1 MEDLTAIKE
10 RLAALRDIVSQHQRR
25 YYVED
30 RPTVSDAEYDALYRE
45 LQDLEAAHPHLVTLD
60 SPTQRVGAEPAEGF
74 ESVSHQV
81 PMLSLDNARN
91 EEELREFEARLM
103 RLQDES
109 PRPLSYVVEP
119 KIDGLGVALL
129 YEHGEFA
136 RGATRGDG
144 RVGENITQ
152 NLRTI
157 KSIPLRLDG
166 GKLTRRYRL
175 EIRGVVYMPR
185 RAFAHLNSEHD
196 WRSDWD
202 TTLRTIRVTVSPDSG
217 STLAHLNRLEIR
229 GEVYMPRRA
238 FARLNQQLEADG
250 QAPFANPRNAAAGS
264 LRLLDSRITARRPL
278 DVFFYTLGHAEPAHA
293 VTSHWDA
300 LQALSR
306 AGCRINPRAA
316 LCATIDEVIA
326 YCQKLEAERNELD
339 YEADG
344 VVVKVDDLALQEAFG
359 ATAHHP
365 RWAVAFKFAAQQAV
379 SVVRDITLN
388 VGRTGALTPTAVL
401 DPVHIAGVTV
411 RRASLH
417 NEDEIRRKDIRV
429 GDTVWVERAG
439 DVIPQ
444 VVSVIFD
451 QRPADS
457 AAFVMPER
465 CPVCETAVYRPE
477 GEVVARCPNAVCP
490 AQLRERLLHFA
501 GRRAMDIDGLGAA
514 VVDQL
519 VDRALVRDFADLY
532 GLKQATLEGLDRL
545 AEKSAGNLV
554 NAIARSRERGLARLL
569 FGLGIRHVGER
580 AAALLAAHYGS
591 FDALAQA
598 DTEELA
604 DIHDVGPVI
613 AESVSQFCSHAENRR
628 TLERLAEA
636 GVRLDE
642 ALVAAQSDTAQTLA
656 GKIFVLTGTLP
667 NLKRSDAQA
676 LIESA
681 GGRVTSSVTRKTNY
695 VVAGDDPGSKLQR
708 AEDLNIP
715 VLDEEQL
722 HSLLQG

>member
-1 MEDLTAIKE
+1 MEDQTAVRE

-25 YYVED
+25 YFVD
-30 RPTVSDAEYDALYRE
+30 NRPTVSDAEYDTLYRE
-45 LQDLEAAHPHLVTLD
+45 LQDLEAAYPHLITPDPL
-60 SPTQRVGAEPAEGF
+60 TQRVGAEPADGF
-74 ESVSHQV
+74 ESVAHQV

-91 EEELREFEARLM
+91 ADELREFEARLV
-103 RLQDES
+103 RLQAES
-109 PRPLSYVVEP
+109 AQPLSYVVEP

-129 YEHGEFA
+129 YEGGEFV

-166 GKLTRRYRL
+166 ELARLSRL
-175 EIRGVVYMPR
+175 E
-185 RAFAHLNSEHD
+185 L
-196 WRSDWD
+196 
-202 TTLRTIRVTVSPDSG
+202 
-217 STLAHLNRLEIR
+217 R

-238 FARLNQQLEADG
+238 FARLNRQLEADG

-278 DVFFYTLGHAEPAHA
+278 DVFLYNLGYAEPAHPVA
-293 VTSHWDA
+293 SHWDA
-300 LQALSR
+300 LQALSQ
-306 AGCRINPRAA
+306 AGARTNPRAA
-316 LCATIDEVIA
+316 RCSTIDEVIA
-326 YCQKLEAERNELD
+326 YCQALEAERNELD

-344 VVVKVDDLALQEAFG
+344 VVVKVDSLALQEAFG

-365 RWAVAFKFAAQQAV
+365 RWAIAFKFAAQQAV
-379 SVVRDITLN
+379 SVVREITLN

-444 VVSVIFD
+444 VVSAILD
-451 QRPADS
+451 KRPADS
-457 AAFVMPER
+457 EPFVMPEQ
-465 CPVCETAVYRPE
+465 CPVCQTAVYRPL

-490 AQLRERLLHFA
+490 AQLRERLLHYG

-514 VVDQL
+514 VVEQL

-532 GLKQATLEGLDRL
+532 ALDQSTLETLDRL
-545 AEKSAGNLV
+545 AEKSAGNLLD
-554 NAIARSRERGLARLL
+554 AIAQSRERGLARLL

-580 AAALLAAHYGS
+580 AATLLAAHYES
-591 FDALAQA
+591 FAALAEA
-598 DTEELA
+598 AAEELA
-604 DIHDVGPVI
+604 DIRDVGPVI
-613 AESVSQFCSHAENRR
+613 AESVSQFCAYEENRR
-628 TLERLAEA
+628 TLDRLSTA
-636 GVRLDE
+636 GVRLDQE
-642 ALVAAQSDTAQTLA
+642 PVAESPSDAAQILG
-656 GKIFVLTGTLP
+656 GKVFVLTGTLP
-667 NLKRSDAQA
+667 SLKRSEAQA
-676 LIESA
+676 LIEAA
-681 GGRVTSSVTRKTNY
+681 GGRVTSSVTRNTDY
-695 VVAGDDPGSKLQR
+695 VVAGSDPGRKLQQ
-708 AEDLNIP
+708 AEDLSIP
-715 VLDEEQL
+715 VLNEAALQD
-722 HSLLQG
+722 LLPG

>member
-1 MEDLTAIKE
+1 MEDQTAVWE

-30 RPTVSDAEYDALYRE
+30 RPTVSDAAYDALYRE
-45 LQDLEAAHPHLVTLD
+45 LQDLEAAHPHLVTPD

-74 ESVSHQV
+74 ESVAHQV
-81 PMLSLDNARN
+81 PMLSLDNAHN
-91 EEELREFEARLM
+91 AEELQEFEARLM

-109 PRPLSYVVEP
+109 AQPLSYVVEP

-129 YEHGEFA
+129 YENGEFV

-166 GKLTRRYRL
+166 ELARL
-175 EIRGVVYMPR
+175 
-185 RAFAHLNSEHD
+185 S
-196 WRSDWD
+196 
-202 TTLRTIRVTVSPDSG
+202 
-217 STLAHLNRLEIR
+217 RLEIR

-238 FARLNQQLEADG
+238 FARLNRQLEADG

-278 DVFFYTLGHAEPAHA
+278 DVFLYTLGYAEPAHPA
-293 VTSHWDA
+293 TSHWDA
-300 LQALSR
+300 LQALSQG
-306 AGCRINPRAA
+306 GCRINPRAA
-316 LCATIDEVIA
+316 RCGTIDEAVA
-326 YCQKLEAERNELD
+326 YCRKLEAERNELD

-344 VVVKVDDLALQEAFG
+344 VVVKVDDLALQAAFG

-365 RWAVAFKFAAQQAV
+365 RWAIAFKFAAQQAV
-379 SVVRDITLN
+379 SVVQKITLN

-444 VVSVIFD
+444 VVSVILD
-451 QRPADS
+451 KRPANS
-457 AAFVMPER
+457 EPFVMPEQ
-465 CPVCETAVYRPE
+465 CPVCETAVYRPL
-477 GEVVARCPNAVCP
+477 GEVVARCQNAVCP
-490 AQLRERLLHFA
+490 AQLRERLLHYA
-501 GRRAMDIDGLGAA
+501 SRRAMDIDGLGAA
-514 VVDQL
+514 VVEQL
-519 VDRALVRDFADLY
+519 VDRGLVRDFADLY
-532 GLKQATLEGLDRL
+532 ALDQSALETLDRL
-545 AEKSAGNLV
+545 AEKSASNLV
-554 NAIARSRERGLARLL
+554 DAIARSRERGLARLL
-569 FGLGIRHVGER
+569 FGLGIRHIGER
-580 AAALLAAHYGS
+580 AAALLAAHYGT
-591 FDALAQA
+591 FDALAKTSA
-598 DTEELA
+598 EELA
-604 DIHDVGPVI
+604 EIRDVGPVI
-613 AESVSQFCSHAENRR
+613 AESVSQFCAYEENRR
-628 TLERLAEA
+628 TLERLRKAH
-636 GVRLDE
+636 VRLDQNP
-642 ALVAAQSDTAQTLA
+642 ATAISRVPFGWNLGPFLVSFNQEPATATPSDATQTLD
-656 GKIFVLTGTLP
+656 GKVFVLTGTLP

-676 LIESA
+676 LIEGA
-681 GGRVTSSVTRKTNY
+681 GGRVTKSVTRNTDY
-695 VVAGDDPGSKLQR
+695 VVAGSDPGRKLQQ
-708 AEDLNIP
+708 AQDLDVP

-722 HSLLQG
+722 HGLLQD

>member
-1 MEDLTAIKE
+1 
-10 RLAALRDIVSQHQRR
+10 
-25 YYVED
+25 
-30 RPTVSDAEYDALYRE
+30 
-45 LQDLEAAHPHLVTLD
+45 
-60 SPTQRVGAEPAEGF
+60 
-74 ESVSHQV
+74 
-81 PMLSLDNARN
+81 MLSLDNARN
-91 EEELREFEARLM
+91 VDELREFEARLI

-109 PRPLSYVVEP
+109 PQPLSYVVEP

-129 YEHGEFA
+129 YENGEFV

-157 KSIPLRLDG
+157 RSIPLRLDG
-166 GKLTRRYRL
+166 ELARL
-175 EIRGVVYMPR
+175 
-185 RAFAHLNSEHD
+185 S
-196 WRSDWD
+196 
-202 TTLRTIRVTVSPDSG
+202 
-217 STLAHLNRLEIR
+217 RLEIR

-238 FARLNQQLEADG
+238 FARLNRQLEADG
-250 QAPFANPRNAAAGS
+250 LVPFANPRNAAAGS

-278 DVFFYTLGHAEPAHA
+278 DVFFYTLGYAEPAHA

-300 LQALSR
+300 LQALSQ
-306 AGCRINPRAA
+306 AGARINLDAA
-316 LCATIDEVIA
+316 RCSTLDDVIA
-326 YCQKLEAERNELD
+326 YCQKLEARRNELD

-344 VVVKVDDLALQEAFG
+344 VVVKVDDLTLQEAFG

-365 RWAVAFKFAAQQAV
+365 RWAVAFKFAPQQAV
-379 SVVRDITLN
+379 SVVREITLN

-444 VVSVIFD
+444 VVSVILD
-451 QRPADS
+451 KRPADS
-457 AAFVMPER
+457 EAFVMPAQ

-501 GRRAMDIDGLGAA
+501 GRRAMDIDGMGTA

-519 VDRALVRDFADLY
+519 VDRGLVSDFADLY
-532 GLKQATLEGLDRL
+532 RLDQSTLEDLDRL
-545 AEKSAGNLV
+545 AEKSAANLLD
-554 NAIARSRERGLARLL
+554 AIARSRERGLARLL

-591 FDALAQA
+591 FTDLAEA
-598 DTEELA
+598 DIEELA
-604 DIHDVGPVI
+604 DIRDVGPVI
-613 AESVSQFCSHAENRR
+613 AESVSQFCAHEENRR

-636 GVRLDE
+636 GVRLDQDPI
-642 ALVAAQSDTAQTLA
+642 AATPSDAAQALA
-656 GKIFVLTGTLP
+656 GKVFVLTGTLP

-676 LIESA
+676 LIEAA
-681 GGRVTSSVTRKTNY
+681 GGRVTASVTRNTDY
-695 VVAGDDPGSKLQR
+695 VIAGSDAGRKLQQ
-708 AEDLNIP
+708 AEDLGIAI
-715 VLDEEQL
+715 LDEAAL
-722 HSLLQG
+722 HDLLQG

>member
-1 MEDLTAIKE
+1 MEEQTAVKE
-10 RLAALRDIVSQHQRR
+10 RLAVLRDIVRQHQRR

-30 RPTVSDAEYDALYRE
+30 RPTISDAEYDALYRE
-45 LQDLEAAHPHLVTLD
+45 LQDLEAAHQDLVTPD

-74 ESVSHQV
+74 ESVAHQV

-91 EEELREFEARLM
+91 ADELREFEARLM
-103 RLQDES
+103 RLQDDES
-109 PRPLSYVVEP
+109 PQPLSYVVEP

-129 YEHGEFA
+129 YENGEFV

-152 NLRTI
+152 NLRTVG
-157 KSIPLRLDG
+157 SIPLRLHG
-166 GKLTRRYRL
+166 ELARL
-175 EIRGVVYMPR
+175 
-185 RAFAHLNSEHD
+185 S
-196 WRSDWD
+196 
-202 TTLRTIRVTVSPDSG
+202 
-217 STLAHLNRLEIR
+217 RLEIR

-238 FARLNQQLEADG
+238 FARLNRQLEADG

-278 DVFFYTLGHAEPAHA
+278 DIFFYTLGYAEPAHA

-300 LQALSR
+300 LQALEQ
-306 AGCRINPRAA
+306 AGARINSDAA
-316 LCATIDEVIA
+316 RCGTLDDVID
-326 YCQKLEAERNELD
+326 YCQKLEAKRNELD

-344 VVVKVDDLALQEAFG
+344 VVVKVDDLALQASFG

-379 SVVRDITLN
+379 SVVQDITLN

-444 VVSVIFD
+444 VVSVILD
-451 QRPADS
+451 KRPADNE
-457 AAFVMPER
+457 AFVMPAQ

-501 GRRAMDIDGLGAA
+501 GRRAMDIDGMGAA

-519 VDRALVRDFADLY
+519 VDRGLVHDFADLY
-532 GLKQATLEGLDRL
+532 ALDPSTLETLDRL

-554 NAIARSRERGLARLL
+554 EAIARSRKRGLARLL
-569 FGLGIRHVGER
+569 FGLGVRHVGER

-591 FDALAQA
+591 FPALAEA
-598 DTEELA
+598 NTEELA
-604 DIHDVGPVI
+604 EIHDVGPVI
-613 AESVSQFCSHAENRR
+613 AESVSQFCAHEENRR
-628 TLERLAEA
+628 TLDRLAEA
-636 GVRLDE
+636 GVRLEQDPG
-642 ALVAAQSDTAQTLA
+642 AATSSDAAQTLA
-656 GKIFVLTGTLP
+656 GKVFVLTGTLP

-676 LIESA
+676 LIKAA
-681 GGRVTSSVTRKTNY
+681 GGRVTSAVTRKTDY
-695 VVAGDDPGSKLQR
+695 VVVGSDPGSKLQR

-715 VLDEEQL
+715 VLDEATL
-722 HSLLQG
+722 HDLLQG

>member
-1 MEDLTAIKE
+1 MEEQTAVKE
-10 RLAALRDIVSQHQRR
+10 RLAALRDIVRQHQRR

-30 RPTVSDAEYDALYRE
+30 RPTISDAEYDALYRE
-45 LQDLEAAHPHLVTLD
+45 LQDLEAAHPDLITSD

-74 ESVSHQV
+74 ESVAHQV
-81 PMLSLDNARN
+81 PMLSLDNARDAD
-91 EEELREFEARLM
+91 ELREFEARLM

-109 PRPLSYVVEP
+109 PQPLSYVVEP

-129 YEHGEFA
+129 YENGEFV

-157 KSIPLRLDG
+157 QSIPLRLEG
-166 GKLTRRYRL
+166 EL
-175 EIRGVVYMPR
+175 
-185 RAFAHLNSEHD
+185 A
-196 WRSDWD
+196 
-202 TTLRTIRVTVSPDSG
+202 TLS
-217 STLAHLNRLEIR
+217 RLEIR

-238 FARLNQQLEADG
+238 FARLNRQLEADG

-278 DVFFYTLGHAEPAHA
+278 DIFFYTLGYAEPAHA

-300 LQALSR
+300 LQALEQ
-306 AGCRINPRAA
+306 AGARINLDAA
-316 LCATIDEVIA
+316 HCGTLDDVIG
-326 YCQKLEAERNELD
+326 YCQKLESRRNELD

-344 VVVKVDDLALQEAFG
+344 VVIKVEDLTLQEAFG

-365 RWAVAFKFAAQQAV
+365 RWAIAFKFAAQQAV
-379 SVVRDITLN
+379 SIVQDITLN

-444 VVSVIFD
+444 VVSVIPHK
-451 QRPADS
+451 RPTDS
-457 AAFVMPER
+457 EAFVMPGQ

-501 GRRAMDIDGLGAA
+501 GRRAMDIDGMGAA

-519 VDRALVRDFADLY
+519 VDRGLVRDFADLY
-532 GLKQATLEGLDRL
+532 SLDQSTLQDLDRL

-554 NAIARSRERGLARLL
+554 DAIARSRERGLARLL

-591 FDALAQA
+591 FAALSEAN
-598 DTEELA
+598 TEELA
-604 DIHDVGPVI
+604 EIHDVGPVI
-613 AESVSQFCSHAENRR
+613 AESVSQFCAHEENRR
-628 TLERLAEA
+628 TLDRLAEA

-642 ALVAAQSDTAQTLA
+642 DPVTAPSDAAQTLA
-656 GKIFVLTGTLP
+656 GKVFVLTGTLP

-676 LIESA
+676 LIEAA
-681 GGRVTSSVTRKTNY
+681 GGRVTSSVTRKTDY
-695 VVAGDDPGSKLQR
+695 VVAGSDPGSKLQR
-708 AEDLNIP
+708 AEDLGIEI
-715 VLDEEQL
+715 LDEAAL
-722 HSLLQG
+722 HDLLQG

>member
-1 MEDLTAIKE
+1 MEDQTAVRE
-10 RLAALRDIVSQHQRR
+10 RLATLRDVVSQHQRR

-45 LQDLEAAHPHLVTLD
+45 LQDLETAHPHLVTPD

-74 ESVSHQV
+74 ESVAHQV

-91 EEELREFEARLM
+91 ADELREFEARLM

-109 PRPLSYVVEP
+109 PQPLSYVVEP

-129 YEHGEFA
+129 YENGDFV

-157 KSIPLRLDG
+157 RSIPLRLDG
-166 GKLTRRYRL
+166 ELARL
-175 EIRGVVYMPR
+175 
-185 RAFAHLNSEHD
+185 S
-196 WRSDWD
+196 
-202 TTLRTIRVTVSPDSG
+202 
-217 STLAHLNRLEIR
+217 RLEIR

-238 FARLNQQLEADG
+238 FTRLNRQLEADG
-250 QAPFANPRNAAAGS
+250 QAPFANPRNAAAGA

-278 DVFFYTLGHAEPAHA
+278 DIFFYTLGYAEPAHA

-300 LQALSR
+300 LQALKQ
-306 AGCRINPRAA
+306 AGARINPDAA
-316 LCATIDEVIA
+316 PCSTMAEVID
-326 YCQKLEAERNELD
+326 YCQNIEATRNELD

-365 RWAVAFKFAAQQAV
+365 RWAIAFKFAAQQAV
-379 SVVRDITLN
+379 SVVREITLN

-401 DPVHIAGVTV
+401 GPVHIAGVTV

-444 VVSVIFD
+444 VVSVILD

-457 AAFVMPER
+457 EEFVMPAQ
-465 CPVCETAVYRPE
+465 CPVCQTAVYRPQY
-477 GEVVARCPNAVCP
+477 EVVARCQNAVCP
-490 AQLRERLLHFA
+490 AQLRERLLHYA

-514 VVDQL
+514 VVEQL
-519 VDRALVRDFADLY
+519 VDRGLVRDFADLY
-532 GLKQATLEGLDRL
+532 ALDQSALEALDRL
-545 AEKSAGNLV
+545 AEKSAGNLLD
-554 NAIARSRERGLARLL
+554 AIARSRERGLARLL

-580 AAALLAAHYGS
+580 AAALLAAHYGNFS
-591 FDALAQA
+591 ALAEA
-598 DTEELA
+598 GTEELA
-604 DIHDVGPVI
+604 EIRDVGPVI
-613 AESVSQFCSHAENRR
+613 AESVSRFCAYEENRR

-636 GVRLDE
+636 GVRLDQDP
-642 ALVAAQSDTAQTLA
+642 VAAVPSDATQTLA
-656 GKIFVLTGTLP
+656 GKVFVLTGTLP
-667 NLKRSDAQA
+667 NLKRSETQA
-676 LIESA
+676 LIEGA
-681 GGRVTSSVTRKTNY
+681 GGRVTSSVTRKTDY
-695 VVAGDDPGSKLQR
+695 VVAGSDPGRKLQQ
-708 AEDLNIP
+708 AEDLSIP
-715 VLDEEQL
+715 VLNEAALQD
-722 HSLLQG
+722 LLPG

>member
-1 MEDLTAIKE
+1 MKAGNMEDQTAVRE
-10 RLAALRDIVSQHQRR
+10 RLAALRNAVSEHQRR
-25 YYVED
+25 YFVED
-30 RPTVSDAEYDALYRE
+30 RPAVSDAEYDALYRE
-45 LQDLEAAHPHLVTLD
+45 LQGLETTHPHLVTPD

-74 ESVSHQV
+74 ESVAHQG

-91 EEELREFEARLM
+91 TDELREFEARLM

-109 PRPLSYVVEP
+109 PQPLSYVVEP

-129 YEHGEFA
+129 YENGEFV

-152 NLRTI
+152 NLRTV
-157 KSIPLRLDG
+157 KSLPLRLG
-166 GKLTRRYRL
+166 G
-175 EIRGVVYMPR
+175 E
-185 RAFAHLNSEHD
+185 
-196 WRSDWD
+196 
-202 TTLRTIRVTVSPDSG
+202 
-217 STLAHLNRLEIR
+217 LARLNRLEIR

-238 FARLNQQLEADG
+238 FARLNRQLEADG

-300 LQALSR
+300 LRALSQ

-316 LCATIDEVIA
+316 RYGTLNEVVA
-326 YCQKLEAERNELD
+326 YCRELETERNELD

-344 VVVKVDDLALQEAFG
+344 VVVKVDDLALQEVFG

-365 RWAVAFKFAAQQAV
+365 RWAIAFKFAAQQAA
-379 SVVRDITLN
+379 SVVREITLN

-401 DPVHIAGVTV
+401 DPVHLAGVTV

-429 GDTVWVERAG
+429 GDTVRVERAG

-444 VVSVIFD
+444 VVSVLLD

-457 AAFVMPER
+457 VPFVMPAQ
-465 CPVCETAVYRPE
+465 CPVCRTAVYRPL
-477 GEVVARCPNAVCP
+477 GEVVARCPNAACP
-490 AQLRERLLHFA
+490 AQLRERLLHY
-501 GRRAMDIDGLGAA
+501 GSRRAMDIDGLGAA
-514 VVDQL
+514 VIDQL
-519 VDRALVRDFADLY
+519 VNRGLVNDFADLY
-532 GLKQATLEGLDRL
+532 DLERKRPDLQKLDRL

-554 NAIARSRERGLARLL
+554 YAIARSRERGLARLL

-591 FDALAQA
+591 FAALAEA
-598 DTEELA
+598 STEELA
-604 DIHDVGPVI
+604 EIRDVGPVI
-613 AESVSQFCSHAENRR
+613 AESVCQFCAHEENRH
-628 TLERLAEA
+628 TLDRLAEA
-636 GVRLDE
+636 GVRLDQD
-642 ALVAAQSDTAQTLA
+642 AVAATPSDAAQLLA
-656 GKIFVLTGTLP
+656 GKVFVLTGTLP
-667 NLKRSDAQA
+667 NLKRHEAQL
-676 LIESA
+676 LIEGA
-681 GGRVTSSVTRKTNY
+681 GGRVTSSVTRNTDY
-695 VVAGDDPGSKLQR
+695 VVAGSEPGRKLQQAR
-708 AEDLNIP
+708 DLDVP
-715 VLDEEQL
+715 VLDETQL
-722 HSLLQG
+722 HGLLQG

>member
-1 MEDLTAIKE
+1 MKARNMENQTAVRQ
-10 RLAALRDIVSQHQRR
+10 RLAALRDMVSEHQRR

-30 RPTVSDAEYDALYRE
+30 RPTVSDAAYDALYRE
-45 LQDLEAAHPHLVTLD
+45 LQDLEAAHQDLVTPD

-74 ESVSHQV
+74 ESVAHQV

-91 EEELREFEARLM
+91 ADELREFEARLM

-109 PRPLSYVVEP
+109 PQPLSYVVEP

-129 YEHGEFA
+129 YENGEFV

-166 GKLTRRYRL
+166 KLARL
-175 EIRGVVYMPR
+175 
-185 RAFAHLNSEHD
+185 S
-196 WRSDWD
+196 
-202 TTLRTIRVTVSPDSG
+202 
-217 STLAHLNRLEIR
+217 RLEIR

-238 FARLNQQLEADG
+238 FARLNRQLEADG
-250 QAPFANPRNAAAGS
+250 QTPFANPRNAAAGS

-278 DVFFYTLGHAEPAHA
+278 DIFLYTLGYAEPAHA
-293 VTSHWDA
+293 IASHWDA
-300 LQALSR
+300 LQALSQ
-306 AGCRINPRAA
+306 AGARINLDAA
-316 LCATIDEVIA
+316 RCSTLDDVID
-326 YCQKLEAERNELD
+326 YCQKLEARRNELD

-344 VVVKVDDLALQEAFG
+344 VVVKVDDLALQAAFG

-365 RWAVAFKFAAQQAV
+365 RWAIAFKFAAQQAV
-379 SVVRDITLN
+379 SVVREITLN

-444 VVSVIFD
+444 VVSVIRGK
-451 QRPADS
+451 RPADS
-457 AAFVMPER
+457 EEFVMPEQ
-465 CPVCETAVYRPE
+465 CPVCQTEVYRPL

-490 AQLRERLLHFA
+490 AQLRERLLHYG
-501 GRRAMDIDGLGAA
+501 GRRAMDIDGMGAA
-514 VVDQL
+514 VVEQL
-519 VDRALVRDFADLY
+519 VDRGLVRDFADLY
-532 GLKQATLEGLDRL
+532 ALDQSTLEVLDRL

-554 NAIARSRERGLARLL
+554 DAIARSRERGLARLL

-580 AAALLAAHYGS
+580 AAALLAAHYGN
-591 FDALAQA
+591 FDALAEA

-604 DIHDVGPVI
+604 DIRDVGPVI
-613 AESVSQFCSHAENRR
+613 AESVSQFCAHEENRR

-636 GVRLDE
+636 GVRLNQE
-642 ALVAAQSDTAQTLA
+642 PVAASPSDAVQTLA
-656 GKIFVLTGTLP
+656 GKVFVLTGTLP
-667 NLKRSDAQA
+667 NLKRNDAQA
-676 LIESA
+676 LIEAA
-681 GGRVTSSVTRKTNY
+681 GGRVTSSVTRNTDY
-695 VVAGDDPGSKLQR
+695 VVAGSDPGRKLQQ
-708 AEDLNIP
+708 AQDLDVP

-722 HSLLQG
+722 HGLLQD

>member
-1 MEDLTAIKE
+1 MKDLVAVRE
-10 RLAALRDIVSQHQRR
+10 RLAALRDIVSEHQRR
-25 YYVED
+25 YFVED
-30 RPTVSDAEYDALYRE
+30 QPTVSDAEYDALYRE
-45 LQDLEAAHPHLVTLD
+45 LQDLEAAHPHLVTSD

-74 ESVSHQV
+74 ESVAHQV
-81 PMLSLDNARN
+81 PMLSLGNARDAD
-91 EEELREFEARLM
+91 ELREFEARLM

-109 PRPLSYVVEP
+109 PQPLSYVVEP

-129 YEHGEFA
+129 YENGELV

-157 KSIPLRLDG
+157 KSIPLHLDG
-166 GKLTRRYRL
+166 ELARL
-175 EIRGVVYMPR
+175 
-185 RAFAHLNSEHD
+185 S
-196 WRSDWD
+196 
-202 TTLRTIRVTVSPDSG
+202 
-217 STLAHLNRLEIR
+217 RLEIR

-238 FARLNQQLEADG
+238 FARLNRQLEADG
-250 QAPFANPRNAAAGS
+250 LAPFANPRNAAAGS

-278 DVFFYTLGHAEPAHA
+278 DVFFYTLGYSEPAHA
-293 VTSHWDA
+293 VASHWEA
-300 LQALSR
+300 LQALAQS
-306 AGCRINPRAA
+306 GCRINPHAA
-316 LCATIDEVIA
+316 HCGTIDAVIA
-326 YCQKLEAERNELD
+326 YCQKLEAERNDLD

-379 SVVRDITLN
+379 SVVQDITLN

-444 VVSVIFD
+444 VVSVILD
-451 QRPADS
+451 QRPVDS
-457 AAFVMPER
+457 EEFVMPEE

-519 VDRALVRDFADLY
+519 VDRGLVSDFADLY
-532 GLKQATLEGLDRL
+532 GLEQSALENLDRL

-554 NAIARSRERGLARLL
+554 EAIARSRERGLARLL

-591 FDALAQA
+591 FDALAKA
-598 DTEELA
+598 SSEELA

-613 AESVSQFCSHAENRR
+613 AESVSQFCAHAENRR
-628 TLERLAEA
+628 TLDRLAGA

-642 ALVAAQSDTAQTLA
+642 DPATTPPSDAAQPLA
-656 GKIFVLTGTLP
+656 GKVFVLTGTLP

-676 LIESA
+676 LIEGA
-681 GGRVTSSVTRKTNY
+681 GGRVTSSVTRKTDY
-695 VVAGDDPGSKLQR
+695 VVAGSEAGSKLQR
-708 AEDLNIP
+708 AEDLGIAI
-715 VLDEEQL
+715 LDETAL
-722 HSLLQG
+722 HDLLQG

>member
-1 MEDLTAIKE
+1 MEEQTAVKE
-10 RLAALRDIVSQHQRR
+10 RLAALRDIVRQHQRR

-45 LQDLEAAHPHLVTLD
+45 LQELEDANPDLVTPD

-74 ESVSHQV
+74 ESVAHQV
-81 PMLSLDNARN
+81 PMLSLDNARDAD
-91 EEELREFEARLM
+91 ELREFEARLM

-109 PRPLSYVVEP
+109 PQPLSYVVEP

-129 YEHGEFA
+129 YENGDFV

-157 KSIPLRLDG
+157 QSIPLRLEG
-166 GKLTRRYRL
+166 EL
-175 EIRGVVYMPR
+175 
-185 RAFAHLNSEHD
+185 A
-196 WRSDWD
+196 
-202 TTLRTIRVTVSPDSG
+202 TLS
-217 STLAHLNRLEIR
+217 RLEIR

-238 FARLNQQLEADG
+238 FARRNRQLEADG

-278 DVFFYTLGHAEPAHA
+278 DIFFYTLGYAEPAHA

-300 LQALSR
+300 LQALEQ
-306 AGCRINPRAA
+306 AGARINLDAA
-316 LCATIDEVIA
+316 RCGTLDDVID
-326 YCQKLEAERNELD
+326 YCQKLEARRNELD

-344 VVVKVDDLALQEAFG
+344 VVVKVDSLAMQAAFG

-365 RWAVAFKFAAQQAV
+365 RWAIAFKFAAQQAV
-379 SVVRDITLN
+379 SVVQDITLN

-444 VVSVIFD
+444 VVSVV
-451 QRPADS
+451 QHQPDS
-457 AAFVMPER
+457 KKFVMPDR
-465 CPVCETAVYRPE
+465 CPVCETKVYRPE
-477 GEVVARCPNAVCP
+477 DEVVARCPNAVCP

-501 GRRAMDIDGLGAA
+501 GRRAMDIDGMGTA

-519 VDRALVRDFADLY
+519 VDRGLVRDFADLY
-532 GLKQATLEGLDRL
+532 SLDQSTLQDLDRL

-554 NAIARSRERGLARLL
+554 DAIARSRERGLARLL
-569 FGLGIRHVGER
+569 FGLGVRHVGER

-591 FDALAQA
+591 FAALAEA
-598 DTEELA
+598 ETEELA
-604 DIHDVGPVI
+604 EIHDVGPVI
-613 AESVSQFCSHAENRR
+613 AESVSQFCAHEENRR
-628 TLERLAEA
+628 TLERLADA
-636 GVRLDE
+636 GVRLDQE
-642 ALVAAQSDTAQTLA
+642 PVAAIPSDAAQTLG
-656 GKIFVLTGTLP
+656 GKVFVLTGTLP
-667 NLKRSDAQA
+667 NLKRSDAQS
-676 LIESA
+676 LIEAA
-681 GGRVTSSVTRKTNY
+681 GGRVTSSVTRKTDY
-695 VVAGDDPGSKLQR
+695 VVAGSDPGSKLQR
-708 AEDLNIP
+708 AEDLGIAI
-715 VLDEEQL
+715 LDEAAL
-722 HSLLQG
+722 HDLLHG

>member
-1 MEDLTAIKE
+1 MEEQTAVKE
-10 RLAALRDIVSQHQRR
+10 RLAALRDIVRQHQRR

-30 RPTVSDAEYDALYRE
+30 RPTISDAEYDALYRE
-45 LQDLEAAHPHLVTLD
+45 LQDLEADHQDLVTPD

-74 ESVSHQV
+74 ESVAHQV
-81 PMLSLDNARN
+81 PMLSLDNARDAD
-91 EEELREFEARLM
+91 ELREFEARLM

-109 PRPLSYVVEP
+109 PQPLSYVVEP

-129 YEHGEFA
+129 YENGEFV

-157 KSIPLRLDG
+157 QSIPLRLDG
-166 GKLTRRYRL
+166 EL
-175 EIRGVVYMPR
+175 
-185 RAFAHLNSEHD
+185 A
-196 WRSDWD
+196 
-202 TTLRTIRVTVSPDSG
+202 TLS
-217 STLAHLNRLEIR
+217 RLEIR

-238 FARLNQQLEADG
+238 FARLNRQLEADG

-278 DVFFYTLGHAEPAHA
+278 DIFFYTLGYAEPAHA

-300 LQALSR
+300 LQALSQ
-306 AGCRINPRAA
+306 AGARINLDAA
-316 LCATIDEVIA
+316 RCGTLDDVID
-326 YCQKLEAERNELD
+326 YCQKLETRRNELD

-344 VVVKVDDLALQEAFG
+344 VVVKVDDLALQAAFG

-365 RWAVAFKFAAQQAV
+365 RWAIAFKFAAQQAV
-379 SVVRDITLN
+379 SIVQDITLN

-444 VVSVIFD
+444 VVSVIPHK
-451 QRPADS
+451 RPTDS
-457 AAFVMPER
+457 EAFVMPGQ

-501 GRRAMDIDGLGAA
+501 GRRAMDIDGMGAA

-519 VDRALVRDFADLY
+519 VDRGLVRDFADLY
-532 GLKQATLEGLDRL
+532 SLDQSTLQDLDRL

-554 NAIARSRERGLARLL
+554 DAIARSRDRGLARLL

-591 FDALAQA
+591 FAALSEAN
-598 DTEELA
+598 TEELA
-604 DIHDVGPVI
+604 EIHDVGPVI
-613 AESVSQFCSHAENRR
+613 AESVSQFCAHEENRR
-628 TLERLAEA
+628 TLERLADA
-636 GVRLDE
+636 GVRLDQE
-642 ALVAAQSDTAQTLA
+642 PVAAIPSDAAQTLA
-656 GKIFVLTGTLP
+656 GKVFVLTGTLP
-667 NLKRSDAQA
+667 NLKRSDAQS
-676 LIESA
+676 LIEAA
-681 GGRVTSSVTRKTNY
+681 GGRVTSSVTRKTDY
-695 VVAGDDPGSKLQR
+695 VVAGSDPGSKLQR
-708 AEDLNIP
+708 AEDLGIEI
-715 VLDEEQL
+715 LDEAAL
-722 HSLLQG
+722 HDLLQGQNVGRISEA

>member
-1 MEDLTAIKE
+1 MQAP
-10 RLAALRDIVSQHQRR
+10 
-25 YYVED
+25 
-30 RPTVSDAEYDALYRE
+30 RPSPYPLPEGE
-45 LQDLEAAHPHLVTLD
+45 IEEGPHLVTPD

-74 ESVSHQV
+74 ESVAHQV
-81 PMLSLDNARN
+81 PMLSLDNARDAD
-91 EEELREFEARLM
+91 ELREFEARLI

-109 PRPLSYVVEP
+109 PQPLSYVVEP

-129 YEHGEFA
+129 YENGDFV

-157 KSIPLRLDG
+157 KSIPLRLAG
-166 GKLTRRYRL
+166 G
-175 EIRGVVYMPR
+175 
-185 RAFAHLNSEHD
+185 
-196 WRSDWD
+196 
-202 TTLRTIRVTVSPDSG
+202 
-217 STLAHLNRLEIR
+217 LAHLSRLEIR

-238 FARLNQQLEADG
+238 FARLNRQLEADG
-250 QAPFANPRNAAAGS
+250 LAPFANPRNAAAGS

-278 DVFFYTLGHAEPAHA
+278 DVFFYTLGYAEPAHA

-300 LQALSR
+300 LQTLSQ
-306 AGCRINPRAA
+306 AGCRINTQASR
-316 LCATIDEVIA
+316 CNTIDEVVV
-326 YCQKLEAERNELD
+326 YCQQLEAKRNELD

-344 VVVKVDDLALQEAFG
+344 VVVKVDDLTLQEAFG

-417 NEDEIRRKDIRV
+417 NEDEIRRKDVRI

-444 VVSVIFD
+444 VVSVILD
-451 QRPADS
+451 ERPADS
-457 AAFVMPER
+457 EEFAMPER

-519 VDRALVRDFADLY
+519 VDRGLVHDFADLY
-532 GLKQATLEGLDRL
+532 ALDQSTLENLDRL

-554 NAIARSRERGLARLL
+554 DAIARSRERGLARLL

-591 FDALAQA
+591 FDALAKA

-604 DIHDVGPVI
+604 DIRDVGPVI
-613 AESVSQFCSHAENRR
+613 AESVGQFCAHEENRR
-628 TLERLAEA
+628 TLERLAGA
-636 GVRLDE
+636 GVRLDQDP
-642 ALVAAQSDTAQTLA
+642 VAATPSDAAQTLA
-656 GKIFVLTGTLP
+656 GKVFVLTGTLP

-676 LIESA
+676 LIEAA
-681 GGRVTSSVTRKTNY
+681 GGRVTASVTRKTDY
-695 VVAGDDPGSKLQR
+695 VVAGSDPGSKLQR
-708 AEDLNIP
+708 AEDLGLAI
-715 VLDEEQL
+715 LDEAAL
-722 HSLLQG
+722 HDLLQG

>member
-1 MEDLTAIKE
+1 MEEQTAVKE
-10 RLAALRDIVSQHQRR
+10 RLAALRDIVRQHQRR

-45 LQDLEAAHPHLVTLD
+45 LQELEAAHPALITSD

-74 ESVSHQV
+74 ESVAHQV
-81 PMLSLDNARN
+81 PMLSLDNARDAD
-91 EEELREFEARLM
+91 ELREFEARLM
-103 RLQDES
+103 RLQDDES
-109 PRPLSYVVEP
+109 PQPLSYVVEP

-129 YEHGEFA
+129 YENGEFV

-157 KSIPLRLDG
+157 QSIPLRLEG
-166 GKLTRRYRL
+166 EL
-175 EIRGVVYMPR
+175 
-185 RAFAHLNSEHD
+185 A
-196 WRSDWD
+196 
-202 TTLRTIRVTVSPDSG
+202 TLS
-217 STLAHLNRLEIR
+217 RLEIR

-238 FARLNQQLEADG
+238 FARLNRQLEADG

-278 DVFFYTLGHAEPAHA
+278 DIFFYTLGYAEPAHA

-300 LQALSR
+300 LQALEQ
-306 AGCRINPRAA
+306 AGARINLDAA
-316 LCATIDEVIA
+316 RYGTLDDVID
-326 YCQKLEAERNELD
+326 YCQKLEARRNELD

-344 VVVKVDDLALQEAFG
+344 VVVKVDDLSLQAAFG

-365 RWAVAFKFAAQQAV
+365 RWAIAFKFAAQQAV
-379 SVVRDITLN
+379 SVVREITLN

-444 VVSVIFD
+444 VVSVILD

-457 AAFVMPER
+457 EEFIMPEQ

-501 GRRAMDIDGLGAA
+501 GRRAMDIDGMGAA

-519 VDRALVRDFADLY
+519 VDRGLVRDFADLY
-532 GLKQATLEGLDRL
+532 ALDQSTLEALDRL

-554 NAIARSRERGLARLL
+554 DAIARSRKRGLARLL
-569 FGLGIRHVGER
+569 FGLGVRHVGER

-591 FDALAQA
+591 FAALAEA

-604 DIHDVGPVI
+604 EIHDVGPVI
-613 AESVSQFCSHAENRR
+613 AESVSQFCAHEENRR
-628 TLERLAEA
+628 TLDRLAEA
-636 GVRLDE
+636 GVRLEQDP
-642 ALVAAQSDTAQTLA
+642 VAAIPSDAPQTLA
-656 GKIFVLTGTLP
+656 GKVFVLTGTLP
-667 NLKRSDAQA
+667 SLKRSDAQS
-676 LIESA
+676 LIEAA
-681 GGRVTSSVTRKTNY
+681 GGRITSSVTRKTDY

-708 AEDLNIP
+708 AEDLGIAI
-715 VLDEEQL
+715 LDEAAL
-722 HSLLQG
+722 HDLLQGQNVGRISEA

>member
-1 MEDLTAIKE
+1 MEDLTAVKE
-10 RLAALRDIVSQHQRR
+10 RLAALRTVVSEHQRR
-25 YYVED
+25 YFVED

-45 LQDLEAAHPHLVTLD
+45 LQDLEAAHPHLVTSD

-74 ESVSHQV
+74 ESVAHQV
-81 PMLSLDNARN
+81 PMLSLGNARDAD
-91 EEELREFEARLM
+91 ELREFEARLM

-109 PRPLSYVVEP
+109 PQPLSYVVEP

-129 YEHGEFA
+129 YENGELV

-157 KSIPLRLDG
+157 KSIPLHLDG
-166 GKLTRRYRL
+166 ELARL
-175 EIRGVVYMPR
+175 
-185 RAFAHLNSEHD
+185 S
-196 WRSDWD
+196 
-202 TTLRTIRVTVSPDSG
+202 
-217 STLAHLNRLEIR
+217 RLEIR

-238 FARLNQQLEADG
+238 FARLNRQLEADG
-250 QAPFANPRNAAAGS
+250 LAPFANPRNAAAGS

-278 DVFFYTLGHAEPAHA
+278 DVFFYTLGYSEPAHA
-293 VTSHWDA
+293 VASHWEA
-300 LQALSR
+300 LQALAQS
-306 AGCRINPRAA
+306 GCRINPHAA
-316 LCATIDEVIA
+316 HCGTIDAVIA
-326 YCQKLEAERNELD
+326 YCQKLEAERNDLD

-379 SVVRDITLN
+379 SVVQDITLN

-444 VVSVIFD
+444 VVSVILD

-457 AAFVMPER
+457 EAFVMPEE

-514 VVDQL
+514 VIEQL
-519 VDRALVRDFADLY
+519 VDRGLVSDFADLY
-532 GLKQATLEGLDRL
+532 RLEQSTLEDLDRL

-554 NAIARSRERGLARLL
+554 DAIARSRERGLARLL

-591 FDALAQA
+591 FDALAKA
-598 DTEELA
+598 STEELA

-613 AESVSQFCSHAENRR
+613 AESVSQFCAHAENRR
-628 TLERLAEA
+628 TLDRLSEA

-642 ALVAAQSDTAQTLA
+642 DPATTPPSDAAQPLA
-656 GKIFVLTGTLP
+656 GKVFVLTGTLP

-676 LIESA
+676 LIEAA
-681 GGRVTSSVTRKTNY
+681 GGRVTSSVTRKTDY
-695 VVAGDDPGSKLQR
+695 VVAGSEAGSKLQR
-708 AEDLNIP
+708 AEDLGIAI
-715 VLDEEQL
+715 LDETAL
-722 HSLLQG
+722 HGLLQG

>member
-1 MEDLTAIKE
+1 MDDQTAVRE
-10 RLAALRDIVSQHQRR
+10 RLAALRDVVSQHQRR

-45 LQDLEAAHPHLVTLD
+45 LQDLEAAHPHLVTPE

-74 ESVSHQV
+74 ESVAHQV

-91 EEELREFEARLM
+91 VDELREFEARLM

-109 PRPLSYVVEP
+109 PQPLSYVVEP

-129 YEHGEFA
+129 YENGEFV

-144 RVGENITQ
+144 RVGENVTQ

-166 GKLTRRYRL
+166 QLARL
-175 EIRGVVYMPR
+175 
-185 RAFAHLNSEHD
+185 S
-196 WRSDWD
+196 
-202 TTLRTIRVTVSPDSG
+202 
-217 STLAHLNRLEIR
+217 RLEIR

-238 FARLNQQLEADG
+238 FARLNRQLEADG

-278 DVFFYTLGHAEPAHA
+278 DIFFYTLGYAEPAHA

-300 LQALSR
+300 LQTLSQ
-306 AGCRINPRAA
+306 AGARTNLDAA
-316 LCATIDEVIA
+316 HCGTLDDVID
-326 YCQKLEAERNELD
+326 YCQKLEARRNELD

-344 VVVKVDDLALQEAFG
+344 VVVKVDNLAMQAAFG

-365 RWAVAFKFAAQQAV
+365 RWAIAFKFAAQQAV
-379 SVVRDITLN
+379 SVVREITLN

-444 VVSVIFD
+444 VVSVILD
-451 QRPADS
+451 QRPANGEE
-457 AAFVMPER
+457 FIMPEQ
-465 CPVCETAVYRPE
+465 CPVCETPVYRPE

-501 GRRAMDIDGLGAA
+501 GRRAMDIDGMGAA

-519 VDRALVRDFADLY
+519 VDRGLVHDFADLY
-532 GLKQATLEGLDRL
+532 SLNQSTLEALDRL

-554 NAIARSRERGLARLL
+554 DAIARSRERGLARLL

-591 FDALAQA
+591 FDALAEA
-598 DTEELA
+598 STEELA

-613 AESVSQFCSHAENRR
+613 AESVSQFCAHDENRR
-628 TLERLAEA
+628 TLERLTEA
-636 GVRLDE
+636 GVRLDQE
-642 ALVAAQSDTAQTLA
+642 PIVANPPDAVQTLA
-656 GKIFVLTGTLP
+656 GKVFVLTGTLP
-667 NLKRSDAQA
+667 SLKRGDAQA
-676 LIESA
+676 LIEAA
-681 GGRVTSSVTRKTNY
+681 GGRVTSSVTRKTDY
-695 VVAGDDPGSKLQR
+695 VVAGSDPGSKLQR
-708 AEDLNIP
+708 AEDLGIA
-715 VLDEEQL
+715 VLDEAAL
-722 HSLLQG
+722 HDLLQA

>member
-1 MEDLTAIKE
+1 MDDLTAVKE

-45 LQDLEAAHPHLVTLD
+45 LQDLEAAHPHLVTPD

-74 ESVSHQV
+74 ESVAHQV
-81 PMLSLDNARN
+81 PMLSLDNARDAD
-91 EEELREFEARLM
+91 ELREFEARLI
-103 RLQDES
+103 RLQDAS
-109 PRPLSYVVEP
+109 PQPLSYVVEP

-129 YEHGEFA
+129 YENGDFV

-157 KSIPLRLDG
+157 RSIPLRLAG
-166 GKLTRRYRL
+166 
-175 EIRGVVYMPR
+175 E
-185 RAFAHLNSEHD
+185 
-196 WRSDWD
+196 
-202 TTLRTIRVTVSPDSG
+202 
-217 STLAHLNRLEIR
+217 LAHLSRLEIR

-238 FARLNQQLEADG
+238 FARLNRQLEADG
-250 QAPFANPRNAAAGS
+250 LAPFANPRNAAAGS

-278 DVFFYTLGHAEPAHA
+278 DVFFYTLGYAEPAHA

-300 LQALSR
+300 LQTLSQ
-306 AGCRINPRAA
+306 AGCRINTQAA
-316 LCATIDEVIA
+316 RCETIDEVVA
-326 YCQKLEAERNELD
+326 YCQELEAERNELD

-417 NEDEIRRKDIRV
+417 NEDEIRRKDVRV

-444 VVSVIFD
+444 VVSVILD

-457 AAFVMPER
+457 EAFVMPER

-519 VDRALVRDFADLY
+519 VDRGWVHDFADLY
-532 GLKQATLEGLDRL
+532 ALDQSTLEDLDRL

-554 NAIARSRERGLARLL
+554 DAIARSRERGLARLL

-591 FDALAQA
+591 LDALAQA
-598 DTEELA
+598 SSEELA
-604 DIHDVGPVI
+604 GIHDIGPVI
-613 AESVSQFCSHAENRR
+613 AESVGQFCAHEENRR

-636 GVRLDE
+636 GVRLEQDP
-642 ALVAAQSDTAQTLA
+642 VAATPSDAAQTLA
-656 GKIFVLTGTLP
+656 GKVFVLTGTLP

-676 LIESA
+676 LIEGA
-681 GGRVTSSVTRKTNY
+681 GGRVTASVTRKTDY
-695 VVAGDDPGSKLQR
+695 VVAGSEPGSKLQR
-708 AEDLNIP
+708 AEDLNVP
-715 VLDEEQL
+715 VLDEAAL
-722 HSLLQG
+722 HDLLQG

>member
-1 MEDLTAIKE
+1 MEDQTAVRE
-10 RLAALRDIVSQHQRR
+10 RLAALRDVVSQHQRR

-45 LQDLEAAHPHLVTLD
+45 LQDLEAAHPHLVTPD

-74 ESVSHQV
+74 ESVAHQV
-81 PMLSLDNARN
+81 PMLSLDNAHN
-91 EEELREFEARLM
+91 AEELQEFEARLM

-109 PRPLSYVVEP
+109 AQPLSYVVEP

-129 YEHGEFA
+129 YENGEFV

-166 GKLTRRYRL
+166 ELARL
-175 EIRGVVYMPR
+175 
-185 RAFAHLNSEHD
+185 S
-196 WRSDWD
+196 
-202 TTLRTIRVTVSPDSG
+202 
-217 STLAHLNRLEIR
+217 RLEIR

-238 FARLNQQLEADG
+238 FARLNRQLEADG

-278 DVFFYTLGHAEPAHA
+278 DVFLYTLGYAEPAHPA
-293 VTSHWDA
+293 TSHWDA
-300 LQALSR
+300 LQALSQG
-306 AGCRINPRAA
+306 GCRINPRAA
-316 LCATIDEVIA
+316 RCGTIDEVVA
-326 YCQKLEAERNELD
+326 YCRKLEAERNELD

-344 VVVKVDDLALQEAFG
+344 VVVKVDSLALQAAFG
-359 ATAHHP
+359 ATARHP
-365 RWAVAFKFAAQQAV
+365 RWAIAFKFAAQQAV
-379 SVVRDITLN
+379 SVVREITLN

-444 VVSVIFD
+444 VVSVIRD
-451 QRPADS
+451 KRPTGS
-457 AAFVMPER
+457 EPFVMPEQ
-465 CPVCETAVYRPE
+465 CPVCEMAVYRPL
-477 GEVVARCPNAVCP
+477 GEVVARCQNAVCP
-490 AQLRERLLHFA
+490 AQLRERLLHYA
-501 GRRAMDIDGLGAA
+501 SRRAMDIDGLGGA
-514 VVDQL
+514 VIDQL
-519 VDRALVRDFADLY
+519 VHGGLVNDFADLY
-532 GLKQATLEGLDRL
+532 DLEQKRPDLQKLDRL
-545 AEKSAGNLV
+545 AEKSAGNLLD
-554 NAIARSRERGLARLL
+554 AIARSRERGLARLL

-580 AAALLAAHYGS
+580 AAALLAAHYGT
-591 FDALAQA
+591 FDALAKTSA
-598 DTEELA
+598 EELA
-604 DIHDVGPVI
+604 EIRDVGPVI
-613 AESVSQFCSHAENRR
+613 AESVSQFCAYEENRR
-628 TLERLAEA
+628 TLERLRKAR
-636 GVRLDE
+636 VRLDQNP
-642 ALVAAQSDTAQTLA
+642 ATAISRVPFGWNLGPFLVSFDQEPATATPSDATQTLD
-656 GKIFVLTGTLP
+656 GKVFVLTGTLP

-676 LIESA
+676 LIEGA
-681 GGRVTSSVTRKTNY
+681 GGRVTKSVTRKTDY
-695 VVAGDDPGSKLQR
+695 VVAGSDPGRKLQQ
-708 AEDLNIP
+708 AHDLDVP

-722 HSLLQG
+722 HGLLQD

>member
-1 MEDLTAIKE
+1 MDDQTAVSE
-10 RLAALRDIVSQHQRR
+10 RLAALRDIVGEHQHR
-25 YYVED
+25 YFVED
-30 RPTVSDAEYDALYRE
+30 QPTVSDAEYDALYRE
-45 LQDLEAAHPHLVTLD
+45 LQDLEAVHPHLVTSD

-74 ESVSHQV
+74 ESVAHQV
-81 PMLSLDNARN
+81 PMLSLSNARDAD
-91 EEELREFEARLM
+91 ELREFEARLM

-109 PRPLSYVVEP
+109 PQPLSYVVEP

-129 YEHGEFA
+129 YENGEFV

-166 GKLTRRYRL
+166 ELARL
-175 EIRGVVYMPR
+175 
-185 RAFAHLNSEHD
+185 S
-196 WRSDWD
+196 
-202 TTLRTIRVTVSPDSG
+202 
-217 STLAHLNRLEIR
+217 RLEIR

-238 FARLNQQLEADG
+238 FARLNRQLEADG
-250 QAPFANPRNAAAGS
+250 LAPFANPRNAAAGS

-278 DVFFYTLGHAEPAHA
+278 DVFFYTLGYSEPAHA
-293 VTSHWDA
+293 VVSHWNA
-300 LQALSR
+300 LQALAQ
-306 AGCRINPRAA
+306 AGARINLDAA
-316 LCATIDEVIA
+316 RCSTLDDVID
-326 YCQKLEAERNELD
+326 YCQKLEARRNELD

-344 VVVKVDDLALQEAFG
+344 VVVKVDDLALQAAFG

-379 SVVRDITLN
+379 SVVQDITLN

-444 VVSVIFD
+444 VVSVILD
-451 QRPADS
+451 KRPADS
-457 AAFVMPER
+457 AEFVMPER

-519 VDRALVRDFADLY
+519 VDRGLVSDFADLY
-532 GLKQATLEGLDRL
+532 GLEQSALENLDRL

-554 NAIARSRERGLARLL
+554 EAIGRSRERGLARLL

-591 FDALAQA
+591 FDALAKA
-598 DTEELA
+598 STEELA

-613 AESVSQFCSHAENRR
+613 AESVSQFCAHAENRR
-628 TLERLAEA
+628 TLDRLAGA

-642 ALVAAQSDTAQTLA
+642 DPVAATPSDAAQPLA
-656 GKIFVLTGTLP
+656 GKVFVLTGALP

-676 LIESA
+676 LIEAA
-681 GGRVTSSVTRKTNY
+681 GGRVTSSVTRKTDY
-695 VVAGDDPGSKLQR
+695 VVAGSEAGSKLQR
-708 AEDLNIP
+708 AEDLGIAI
-715 VLDEEQL
+715 LDETAL
-722 HSLLQG
+722 HDLLQG

>member
-1 MEDLTAIKE
+1 MEDQTSVRE
-10 RLAALRDIVSQHQRR
+10 RLADLRRIVSEHQRR

-45 LQDLEAAHPHLVTLD
+45 LQDLEAAHPHLVTPD

-74 ESVSHQV
+74 ESVAHQV

-91 EEELREFEARLM
+91 ADELREFEARLI

-109 PRPLSYVVEP
+109 PQPLSYVVEP

-129 YEHGEFA
+129 YENGDFV

-157 KSIPLRLDG
+157 RSIPLRLAG
-166 GKLTRRYRL
+166 ELARL
-175 EIRGVVYMPR
+175 
-185 RAFAHLNSEHD
+185 S
-196 WRSDWD
+196 
-202 TTLRTIRVTVSPDSG
+202 
-217 STLAHLNRLEIR
+217 RLEIR

-238 FARLNQQLEADG
+238 FARLNRQLEADG
-250 QAPFANPRNAAAGS
+250 LAPFANPRNAAAGS

-278 DVFFYTLGHAEPAHA
+278 DVFFYTLGYAEPAHA

-300 LQALSR
+300 LQTLEQ
-306 AGCRINPRAA
+306 AGCRINTQAA
-316 LCATIDEVIA
+316 RCNTIDEVVA
-326 YCQKLEAERNELD
+326 YCQALEAKRNELD

-344 VVVKVDDLALQEAFG
+344 VVVKVDDLTLQEAFG

-417 NEDEIRRKDIRV
+417 NEDEIRRKDVRI

-444 VVSVIFD
+444 VVSVILD
-451 QRPADS
+451 ERPADS
-457 AAFVMPER
+457 EEFAMPER

-519 VDRALVRDFADLY
+519 VDRGLVHDFADLY
-532 GLKQATLEGLDRL
+532 ALDQSTLENLDRL
-545 AEKSAGNLV
+545 AEKSAGNLGGRHRPQPRTRLGAPAV
-554 NAIARSRERGLARLL
+554 RPRHPARRRTGRRAAGRPLRQLRRPGKSRHRGTGRHPRRGAGDRRKRRPVLRPRGKPPHAGTPGRGRRAPRSRPRRRHPLRRRANPGRQ
-569 FGLGIRHVGER
+569 GIRPHR
-580 AAALLAAHYGS
+580 HP
-591 FDALAQA
+591 AQPEA
-598 DTEELA
+598 QRRP
-604 DIHDVGPVI
+604 GP
-613 AESVSQFCSHAENRR
+613 H
-628 TLERLAEA
+628 
-636 GVRLDE
+636 
-642 ALVAAQSDTAQTLA
+642 
-656 GKIFVLTGTLP
+656 
-667 NLKRSDAQA
+667 
-676 LIESA
+676 
-681 GGRVTSSVTRKTNY
+681 
-695 VVAGDDPGSKLQR
+695 
-708 AEDLNIP
+708 
-715 VLDEEQL
+715 
-722 HSLLQG
+722 

>member
-1 MEDLTAIKE
+1 MEEQTAVKE
-10 RLAALRDIVSQHQRR
+10 RLAALRDIVRQHQRR

-45 LQDLEAAHPHLVTLD
+45 LQELEDANPDLVTPD

-74 ESVSHQV
+74 ESVAHQV
-81 PMLSLDNARN
+81 PMLSLDNARDAD
-91 EEELREFEARLM
+91 ELREFEARLM
-103 RLQDES
+103 RLQDETAK
-109 PRPLSYVVEP
+109 PLSYVVEP

-129 YEHGEFA
+129 YENGEFV

-157 KSIPLRLDG
+157 QSIPLRLEG
-166 GKLTRRYRL
+166 
-175 EIRGVVYMPR
+175 E
-185 RAFAHLNSEHD
+185 
-196 WRSDWD
+196 
-202 TTLRTIRVTVSPDSG
+202 
-217 STLAHLNRLEIR
+217 LATLNRLEIR

-238 FARLNQQLEADG
+238 FARLNRQLEADG

-278 DVFFYTLGHAEPAHA
+278 DIFLYTLGYAEPAHA

-300 LQALSR
+300 LQALSQ
-306 AGCRINPRAA
+306 AGARINLDAA
-316 LCATIDEVIA
+316 RCGTLDDVID
-326 YCQKLEAERNELD
+326 YCQKLESRRNELD

-344 VVVKVDDLALQEAFG
+344 VVVKVDNLAMQAAFG

-365 RWAVAFKFAAQQAV
+365 RWAIAFKFAAQQAV
-379 SVVRDITLN
+379 SVVQDITLN

-444 VVSVIFD
+444 VVSVV
-451 QRPADS
+451 QHQPDS
-457 AAFVMPER
+457 KKFVMPDR
-465 CPVCETAVYRPE
+465 CPVCETKVYRPE
-477 GEVVARCPNAVCP
+477 DEVVARCPNAVCP

-501 GRRAMDIDGLGAA
+501 GRRAMDIDGMGTA

-519 VDRALVRDFADLY
+519 VDRGLVRDFADLY
-532 GLKQATLEGLDRL
+532 SLDQSTLQDLDRL

-554 NAIARSRERGLARLL
+554 DAIARSRERGLARLL
-569 FGLGIRHVGER
+569 FGLGVRHVGER

-591 FDALAQA
+591 FAALAEA
-598 DTEELA
+598 ETEELA
-604 DIHDVGPVI
+604 EIHDVGPVI
-613 AESVSQFCSHAENRR
+613 AESVSQFCAHEENRR
-628 TLERLAEA
+628 TLERLADA
-636 GVRLDE
+636 GVRLDQE
-642 ALVAAQSDTAQTLA
+642 PVAAIPSDAAQTLG
-656 GKIFVLTGTLP
+656 GKVFVLTGTLP
-667 NLKRSDAQA
+667 NLKRSDAQS
-676 LIESA
+676 LIEAA
-681 GGRVTSSVTRKTNY
+681 GGRVTSSVTRKTDY
-695 VVAGDDPGSKLQR
+695 VVAGSDPGSKLQR
-708 AEDLNIP
+708 AEDLGIAI
-715 VLDEEQL
+715 LDEAAL
-722 HSLLQG
+722 HDLLHG

>member
-1 MEDLTAIKE
+1 MEAPAAVKE
-10 RLAALRDIVSQHQRR
+10 RLDVLRAAVSEHQRR

-30 RPTVSDAEYDALYRE
+30 RPSISDAEYDALYRE
-45 LQDLEAAHPHLVTLD
+45 LQDLEDAHPDLVTPD

-74 ESVSHQV
+74 ESVAHQV
-81 PMLSLDNARN
+81 PMLSLDNARDAD
-91 EEELREFEARLM
+91 ELREFEARLM
-103 RLQDES
+103 RLRDEAEQ
-109 PRPLSYVVEP
+109 PLSYVVEP

-129 YEHGEFA
+129 YENGEFV

-157 KSIPLRLDG
+157 SSIPLRLDG
-166 GKLTRRYRL
+166 ELARL
-175 EIRGVVYMPR
+175 
-185 RAFAHLNSEHD
+185 S
-196 WRSDWD
+196 
-202 TTLRTIRVTVSPDSG
+202 
-217 STLAHLNRLEIR
+217 RLEIR

-238 FARLNQQLEADG
+238 FARLNRQLESDG
-250 QAPFANPRNAAAGS
+250 LAPFANPRNAAAGS

-278 DVFFYTLGHAEPAHA
+278 DIYIYTLGYTAPAYPID
-293 VTSHWDA
+293 SHWDA
-300 LQALSR
+300 LQTLAQ
-306 AGCRINPRAA
+306 AGCRVNPSAA
-316 LCATIDEVIA
+316 PCSTIDEVVA
-326 YCQKLEAERNELD
+326 YCGELEAGRNDLD

-344 VVVKVDDLALQEAFG
+344 VVVKVDNLLLQEAFG
-359 ATAHHP
+359 STAHHP
-365 RWAVAFKFAAQQAV
+365 RWAVAFKFAAQQGV

-417 NEDEIRRKDIRV
+417 NEDEIRRKDIRI

-444 VVSVIFD
+444 VVSVIEEERLEGSD
-451 QRPADS
+451 P
-457 AAFVMPER
+457 FVMPQQ
-465 CPVCETAVYRPE
+465 CPECETAVYKPE

-514 VVDQL
+514 VIEQL
-519 VDRALVRDFADLY
+519 VDRGRVRDFADLY
-532 GLKQATLEGLDRL
+532 ALKQATLAELDRL

-554 NAIARSRERGLARLL
+554 DAIDRSRERGMARLL

-580 AAALLAAHYGS
+580 AASLLAAHYGS
-591 FDALAQA
+591 FEALSSAGVK
-598 DTEELA
+598 ELA
-604 DIHDVGPVI
+604 EIRDIGPVI
-613 AESVSQFCSHAENRR
+613 AESVSQFCSHEENRR

-636 GVRLDE
+636 GVRLE
-642 ALVAAQSDTAQTLA
+642 QEPVAAVATSAAQTLA
-656 GKIFVLTGTLP
+656 GKVFVLTGTLP

-676 LIESA
+676 LIETA
-681 GGRVTSSVTRKTNY
+681 GGRVTSSVTRKTDY
-695 VVAGDDPGSKLQR
+695 VVAGSEAGRKLQQ
-708 AEDLNIP
+708 AEELGVSI
-715 VLDEEQL
+715 LDEDAL
-722 HSLLQG
+722 HELLQG